1 MTRNFKKFDNTKR
14 KWKRFYLKKE
24 FLASAVINAKFPR
37 IHYAPVTTRYVL
49 LVKWFLMRVNDR
61 RKTAKFVYLR
71 KVFSVDV
78 GTIQNGDHLE
88 MPLHILRNQLKL

>member
-1 MTRNFKKFDNTKR
+1 MTRHFKKFDNTKR
-14 KWKRFYLKKE
+14 KWKRYLKKE

>member
-1 MTRNFKKFDNTKR
+1 MTRHFKKFDNTKR

-61 RKTAKFVYLR
+61 RKTAKFFYLR

>member
-1 MTRNFKKFDNTKR
+1 MTRHFKKFDNTKR

-24 FLASAVINAKFPR
+24 FLASAVINSKFPR

>member
-1 MTRNFKKFDNTKR
+1 
-14 KWKRFYLKKE
+14 
-24 FLASAVINAKFPR
+24 
-37 IHYAPVTTRYVL
+37 
-49 LVKWFLMRVNDR
+49 MRVNDR

>member
-1 MTRNFKKFDNTKR
+1 MTRHFKKFDNTTKMETVLSKNR
-14 KWKRFYLKKE
+14 E

-61 RKTAKFVYLR
+61 RKTAKKYIR
-71 KVFSVDV
+71 
-78 GTIQNGDHLE
+78 
-88 MPLHILRNQLKL
+88 

>member
-1 MTRNFKKFDNTKR
+1 METVLSKNR
-14 KWKRFYLKKE
+14 E

-61 RKTAKFVYLR
+61 RKTAKKYIR
-71 KVFSVDV
+71 
-78 GTIQNGDHLE
+78 
-88 MPLHILRNQLKL
+88 